1 MMSLLFKTNKQIEVQ
16 IDEFLDLVVKG
27 GLIFKQAIRLFLQG
41 RLDDFEAH
49 LAELNGTE
57 EKGDELRRQIESKLY
72 LRTLIPES
80 RGDVLGLLESSDK
93 VLNQTTATLSQFSV
107 ETPVIPD
114 DLHLLFIDLSDYAI
128 TTAEGMVKAIRAY
141 FREPAAVRD
150 NVNQVLFYRKEANKT
165 AEKFKRAV
173 FRRDL
178 RLSQKIHLRY
188 FAYHVELI
196 AEEAEDVCDRLSIAT
211 IKRSI

>member
-1 MMSLLFKTNKQIEVQ
+1 MAIFFKTNKQIEVQ
-16 IDEFLDLVVKG
+16 IDEFLDLVIKG
-27 GLIFKQAIRLFLQG
+27 GLIFKQAIRFYLEG
-41 RLDDFEAH
+41 RLEDFEAH
-49 LAELNGTE
+49 LQDLCRTE

-80 RGDVLGLLESSDK
+80 RGDVLGLMESSDK
-93 VLNQTTATLSQFSV
+93 VLNQITETLMQFSV
-107 ETPVIPD
+107 ESPAIPD
-114 DLHLLFIDLSDYAI
+114 DLHTLFLDLSEFAI
-128 TTAEGMVKAIRAY
+128 TAVEGMVKAIRAY
-141 FREPAAVRD
+141 FRDPASVRD
-150 NVNQVLFYRKEANKT
+150 NVNKVLFYRKETNHS

-173 FRRDL
+173 FHRDL

-188 FAYHVELI
+188 FAYHVEII

>member
-1 MMSLLFKTNKQIEVQ
+1 MTRLFKTNKQIEVQ
-16 IDEFLDLVVKG
+16 LDEFLDLVVKG
-27 GLIFKQAIRLFLQG
+27 GLIFRQAVPHYLQG
-41 RLDDFEAH
+41 RLEEFEAS
-49 LAELNGTE
+49 LQELRETE

-93 VLNQTTATLSQFSV
+93 VLNRFTETASQFSV
-107 ETPVIPD
+107 ELPQIPA
-114 DLHLLFIDLSDYAI
+114 DLHPVFIDLAGYAS
-128 TTAEGMVKAIRAY
+128 TTSEGMVKAIRAY
-141 FREPAAVRD
+141 FRDLAAVRD
-150 NVNQVLFYRKEANKT
+150 NINQVLFFRKEANKA

-178 RLSQKIHLRY
+178 RLSHKIHLRY

-211 IKRSI
+211 IKRYI